1 MQTRKNDKKK
11 EKKKLYQYQM
21 YNCDAIATTDLL
33 ALKLP
38 KNVKRIILFYLAENK
53 NHQVA

>member
-1 MQTRKNDKKK
+1 MTKKK
-11 EKKKLYQYQM
+11 KKKLYQYQM
-21 YNCDAIATTDLL
+21 HNCDAIATTDLL

-38 KNVKRIILFYLAENK
+38 KNVKRTILFYLAENK

>member
-1 MQTRKNDKKK
+1 MTKKRK
-11 EKKKLYQYQM
+11 KKKLYQYQM